1 MSKKKKKPAWE
12 TAVRQAMYKA
22 TIKESERRY
31 KTKTPA
37 FNYRWEHVT
46 AVVSLAEKLAT
57 LIEGADRD
65 IVVAAAWLHDV
76 RKDRGDDHPREG
88 AVFARH
94 FLPETDFSSKKI
106 EAVASA
112 ISQHM
117 GLWRDKPLTVLEA
130 QILWDADK
138 LTKIGLT
145 AAIHWTGGSL
155 AKGKP
160 HSTHM
165 LIKRGRSAN
174 WQKKTIASMH
184 TKPARQAAKKRLKAY
199 NKFWD
204 KLERELDG
212 DDLV

>member
-1 MSKKKKKPAWE
+1 MSNKKQKRDWE

-22 TIKESERRY
+22 TIKEAERRY
-31 KTKTPA
+31 KTSVPA

-46 AVVSLAEKLAT
+46 AVVTLAEKLAM
-57 LIEGADRD
+57 LMEGADRD
-65 IVVAAAWLHDV
+65 IVVAAAWLHDI
-76 RKDRGDDHPREG
+76 RKDTGNSHPRKG
-88 AVFARH
+88 ANFARR
-94 FLPETDFSSKKI
+94 FLPETDFPSEKI
-106 EAVASA
+106 EAVADA
-112 ISQHM
+112 IAQHM
-117 GLWRDKPLTVLEA
+117 GLWRDEPLTVLET

-155 AKGKP
+155 ARGEP
-160 HSTHM
+160 HNTHM
-165 LIKRGRSAN
+165 LIKKGRSAN

-184 TKPARQAAKKRLKAY
+184 TKPAREAAKKRLKAY

-212 DDLV
+212 DDLF